1 MALQNSSSRINL
13 SLPNKTLPVV
23 ICRLYDIKRN
33 AAHIKLSKCEDSKYM
48 PPIKDLDEIIRLLNT
63 GNDKDFYVDLP
74 YGNFSFEEIKLF
86 RDFYIAKSLR
96 QELENENKY
105 ILNWQPLFTPID
117 NINLEQVVEFKN
129 ILQNNPNSFKPKIP
143 GNYQLPVSELNTLLC
158 DRWLSDSV
166 IDKIIELLKD
176 CISDSDYVGYLNSI
190 HDLKN
195 TGSRLYTKHPNI
207 TKFVFVLCVK
217 SLTHSSTGE
226 TITYLAGKDINI
238 DTGEQIIN
246 GNHFSFCVYDVV
258 INKVIYIDTLGL
270 ALPDSLMFNL
280 NNFISGYNSSL
291 LDNLSMAEIQIA
303 HSPNLN
309 GHPHNA
315 CEEMCYLYPKQSCGS
330 VCGPSVILGI
340 TVLLLRQDIFK
351 FLLSTT
357 YQQANDI
364 NITNEVQ
371 AFKHF
376 IPDFSLH
383 SKSIRFAIISWLITG
398 HININNI
405 LQKSDEE
412 ISLHINNNDTNIIE
426 QNIDSDDD
434 FVPVGFKPKILKTKG
449 KQTLPCNSNKTK
461 SKENVTTTSKDIS
474 NSCINDYVTGA
485 PLIVFSKKSSSLILK
500 YKLKSTHRYLSKSF
514 KCSHSGKEDSYTMNQ
529 IQEFISS
536 EGALSWVENKIKS
549 DTNKQSLDLT
559 LTPELQTI
567 FGRQPFVY
575 YCKQSNK
582 LKLQCFLKTGNFIT
596 KSFPC
601 TAERLG
607 DPEAIKNIRSFFYSR
622 AVYDWVK
629 SKDDPMWKECGEV
642 TVGTNTNNYF
652 DKFGFDFTKDLQIA
666 SGVTS
671 TYQTKNTMKVSVT
684 ENDNWGKTHR
694 FDEIYQLTG
703 DTYSDKNVPV
713 VTMYIKCASK
723 SNICKTK
730 CHNAFIKDISGFN
743 GDEISCPG
751 CDTLIS
757 CIKSKCTN
765 CTVETSPHWSLID
778 GKAYC
783 NACYRYFYKHKI
795 MRPVELM
802 LTSTSKK
809 VSQINYEH
817 FNCGWEIKLKIFS
830 NNLNVWKIYEK
841 NSNNNFHPSDLKS
854 EKSRPTLS
862 TRDFWDQQ
870 RIYVRATP
878 KQILSA
884 TNIQSNLHVS
894 GNITYGNKDA
904 NFNLR
909 QISNRVQL
917 VDRHDVKLSLKNQ
930 DEIPLPGSDWRN
942 TEKLL
947 EANYESVLLF
957 QRGNDNLNRDY
968 HIIFATQ
975 ESLSFLRKLGNFI
988 GMDVKHDFMAARF
1001 KTTCFTFC
1009 DEMNTGRAA
1018 AFAICNRETQSAH
1031 ALSLKLLLANVPCN
1045 DPNCDHPSEL
1055 FIFDDMNGFFTIK
1068 PCALSHPFKPNIQHD
1083 KDSATRSAVDQIGLI
1098 SILCNFHSLQA
1109 FRRNIVENP
1118 QSKLFLRPLETGF
1131 KCVMRAWDQESRVIL
1146 INNYLHFIQDIIPN
1160 NMMSTSSKN
1169 DLINYLNKY
1178 WYCSL
1183 WSKSFTAEQMYL
1195 ANPSERRNPLILT
1208 DNVTERKFLDIDST
1222 YLNSQLNRLMFSFVQ
1237 KSLHRILPDD
1247 NNSCKRT
1254 LSTDSLFRKG
1264 KIINKPLERTICDRA
1279 LNLVLKGSVYK
1290 IDLEEGW
1297 ALIRSESHSC
1307 STSDA
1312 SSVQDNYFT
1321 GGQISDTNHVFDIG
1335 EQFPSSQIKKSIFD
1349 TAKSVDNDHSYNV
1362 ISKCKNIISQL
1373 DVQVTQIMH
1382 DHLFDLLPIEFQNV
1396 MESYSHIVNLT
1407 LGVCSCTAFIIK
1419 GQPYLCKHLYAC
1431 LAIKHNIS
1439 TIDTLL
1445 HQGQLF
1451 FPSLVN
1457 VSNLNTGS
1465 SANVSIDDPL
1475 IALQLMSHKAE
1486 EKEIDNAKS
1495 GKILSVLHDQSHT
1508 RISRPKGNLATR
1520 LPHNQGNRRL
1530 GDCVKDP
1537 KYDLLLPVPSQNLSD
1552 GIQDPYKP
1560 NVVFPDN
1567 SKERHGGRKRI
1578 PIASRGINFDK
1589 VVQQAMVSLGITLKS
1604 SEQDSVKVT
1613 DTDTQNIDI
1622 NNDVPDIC
1630 IDTKSKTANKIA
1642 IDSSQAECVKPITC
1656 FTCIQLNQKPPYT
1669 CKTQTELLKHI
1680 SISHNLRLLTC
1691 TKCFSDS
1698 GSIIQFENE
1707 NQLKKHSRISH
1718 SKLKLKKRP
1727 MAEKDSETTLIAHIP
1742 NIVDNSCTKIRKIA
1756 ENDCKRNLCALNNA
1770 TDQELEDIV
1779 KSKGKPGLRN
1789 LAKAKFEKI
1798 SRKTPTASE
1807 FLSKEKKSKD
1817 LFSCSVCNL
1826 ECSYDPPT
1834 IFCNK
1839 CEYWFHWHCVSIISE
1854 PLEEEWF
1861 CLECLQKC

>member
-1 MALQNSSSRINL
+1 MALQNTNSTSRINL
-13 SLPNKTLPVV
+13 SLPNKILPVV
-23 ICRLYDIKRN
+23 ISRSYIIKQN
-33 AAHIKLSKCEDSKYM
+33 ITNIKFSKCEESKYM
-48 PPIKDLDEIIRLLNT
+48 PPIKDLDQII
-63 GNDKDFYVDLP
+63 GSIKNDKDSYVDLP
-74 YGNFSFEEIKLF
+74 YGNFTLREIKRF
-86 RDFYIAKSLR
+86 RDFYIAKR
-96 QELENENKY
+96 VRHELETENKY
-105 ILNWQPLFTPID
+105 VLNWQPLFTPID
-117 NINLEQVVEFKN
+117 NINFEKVVELKN
-129 ILQNNPNSFKPKIP
+129 ILLNNTDSFKPNIP
-143 GNYQLPVSELNTLLC
+143 GNYQLSVSELKTLLC

-166 IDKIIELLKD
+166 IEKIIELLKD
-176 CISDSDYVGYLNSI
+176 RISDSDYVGYLNSI

-195 TGSRLYTKHPNI
+195 LGSRLYAKHPNI

-226 TITYLAGKDINI
+226 TITYIAGKDINI

-280 NNFISGYNSSL
+280 NNFIRGYNSCL
-291 LDNLSMAEIQIA
+291 MNNLSVAEIQIA

-309 GHPHNA
+309 GYPHNA
-315 CEEMCYLYPKQSCGS
+315 CQEMCYLYPKQTCGS
-330 VCGPSVILGI
+330 VCGPSVIVGI
-340 TVLLLRQDIFK
+340 TVLLLRQDIFNA
-351 FLLSTT
+351 LLSTT
-357 YQQANDI
+357 YQKA
-364 NITNEVQ
+364 ITNELQ

-383 SKSIRFAIISWLITG
+383 SKSIRFALISWLMSG
-398 HININNI
+398 QINIDNI
-405 LQKSDEE
+405 LQKCDEQ
-412 ISLHINNNDTNIIE
+412 SSKHNLNNNTNVVIE
-426 QNIDSDDD
+426 QSIDSDDD
-434 FVPVGFKPKILKTKG
+434 FVPTKPVIPKAKG
-449 KQTLPCNSNKTK
+449 KQTLTTACNSNKVK
-461 SKENVTTTSKDIS
+461 STENEKSDCLNKSSVD
-474 NSCINDYVTGA
+474 DYVEGG
-485 PLIVFSKKSSSLILK
+485 PSIVFSKKSSSLILK
-500 YKLKSTHRYLSKSF
+500 YKLKSTNKYLSKGF
-514 KCSHSGKEDSYTMNQ
+514 KCSHLGKGDSFAMKQ
-529 IQEFISS
+529 LQEFILS
-536 EGALSWVENKIKS
+536 ENAVLWIQNKIKS

-559 LTPELQTI
+559 LTPDHHTI
-567 FGRQPFVY
+567 FARQPIVY
-575 YCKQSNK
+575 YCKQSNT
-582 LKLQCFLKTGNFIT
+582 LKLECFLKKGNPIT

-601 TAERLG
+601 SAERLG
-607 DPEAIKNIRSFFYSR
+607 DTEAIENIRLFFYSHSI
-622 AVYDWVK
+622 YDWVK
-629 SKDDPMWKECGEV
+629 SKDNPMWKECGEV
-642 TVGTNTNNYF
+642 TVGNNTTNYF

-684 ENDNWGKTHR
+684 ENVNWGKTHR

-751 CDTLIS
+751 CDTLIY
-757 CIKSKCTN
+757 CNKSKCTN
-765 CTVETSPHWSLID
+765 CAVETSPLWFSIND
-778 GKAYC
+778 KAYC
-783 NACYRYFYKHKI
+783 NACYRYFRKHKV
-795 MRPVELM
+795 MRPSQLV
-802 LTSTSKK
+802 LTTSNSNK
-809 VSQINYEH
+809 VSTKNYEH
-817 FNCGWEIKLKIFS
+817 FTCGWEIKLVIFS
-830 NNLNVWKIYEK
+830 NDLNLWQIYEK
-841 NSNNNFHPSDLKS
+841 NSNEKFHPSHLKS
-854 EKSRPTLS
+854 SEKCRPTLS

-870 RIYVRATP
+870 RIYVKATP

-884 TNIQSNLHVS
+884 TNIQSTLHVS
-894 GNITYGNKDA
+894 GNIALGNMDT
-904 NFNLR
+904 NLNLR

-947 EANYESVLLF
+947 EANFESVLLF
-957 QRGNDNLNRDY
+957 QRGNDDLNRDY

-1031 ALSLKLLLANVPCN
+1031 ALSLQLLLANVPCN

-1068 PCALSHPFKPNIQHD
+1068 PCSLLHPFKPTIQHD
-1083 KDSATRSAVDQIGLI
+1083 KDSATRSAVDQIGLS

-1131 KCVMRAWDQESRVIL
+1131 KCVMRAWDQESRDIL
-1146 INNYLHFIQDIIPN
+1146 INNYIHFIQDIIPN
-1160 NMMSTSSKN
+1160 NMMSASSKK
-1169 DLINYLNKY
+1169 DLISYLNRY
-1178 WYCSL
+1178 WYCPL
-1183 WSKSFTAEQMYL
+1183 WSQSFTAEQMYL
-1195 ANPSERRNPLILT
+1195 AHPSERRNPLILT

-1247 NNSCKRT
+1247 NNSCQQT
-1254 LSTDSLFRKG
+1254 FTTDSLFRKG
-1264 KIINKPLERTICDRA
+1264 KILNKQVERTVCDRA
-1279 LNLVLKGSVYK
+1279 LNLVATSAVYK
-1290 IDLEEGW
+1290 IDLEQGW
-1297 ALIRSESHSC
+1297 ALIRSESR
-1307 STSDA
+1307 STLDA
-1312 SSVQDNYFT
+1312 SSVEDNYFT
-1321 GGQISDTNHVFDIG
+1321 GGQISDTKHVFDF
-1335 EQFPSSQIKKSIFD
+1335 EEPFPSSQITKSIFD
-1349 TAKSVDNDHSYNV
+1349 MAKNVDDDHSYNI
-1362 ISKCKNIISQL
+1362 ISKCKNIVSQL
-1373 DVQVTQIMH
+1373 DLKVTQIMH
-1382 DHLFDLLPIEFQNV
+1382 DHLFDLLPIEFQDF

-1431 LAIKHNIS
+1431 LAIKYNIL
-1439 TIDTLL
+1439 TIDSLL
-1445 HQGQLF
+1445 HQGRLF
-1451 FPSLVN
+1451 FPSLIN
-1457 VSNLNTGS
+1457 VSNLNTAN
-1465 SANVSIDDPL
+1465 SANVAIDDPL
-1475 IALQLMSHKAE
+1475 VGLQLISHKADQ
-1486 EKEIDNAKS
+1486 KDVDNAKL

-1589 VVQQAMVSLGITLKS
+1589 VVQQAMLSLGITLQS
-1604 SEQDSVKVT
+1604 SEQDSVKVI

-1630 IDTKSKTANKIA
+1630 IDTKNKTANKIA
-1642 IDSSQAECVKPITC
+1642 KDSSQAECVKPITC

-1669 CKTQTELLKHI
+1669 CKTQTELLRRI
-1680 SISHNLRLLTC
+1680 SVSHNLRLLTC
-1691 TKCFSDS
+1691 TKCFSDT

-1707 NQLKKHSRISH
+1707 NQLKKHSRVSH
-1718 SKLKLKKRP
+1718 SKLKLKKHL
-1727 MAEKDSETTLIAHIP
+1727 MTENDSETTFIAHIP
-1742 NIVDNSCTKIRKIA
+1742 NSVDNSCTKIRKID
-1756 ENDCKRNLCALNNA
+1756 ENGCKRNLCALNNA
-1770 TDQELEDIV
+1770 TNQELENIV
-1779 KSKGKPGLRN
+1779 KSKGTPGLRN

-1798 SRKTPTASE
+1798 SRKIPTASE

-1817 LFSCSVCNL
+1817 LFNCSVCNL

-1861 CLECLQKC
+1861 CLECSQKC